1 MIALPASI
9 TLTRKRERCTEQA
22 VMPGELIYENAAQ
35 ITQLTE
41 YGVVLNTLLSG
52 AAPTLPGGARF
63 DAHVEGTA
71 H

>member
-1 MIALPASI
+1 
-9 TLTRKRERCTEQA
+9 
-22 VMPGELIYENAAQ
+22 MPGELIYENAAQ

-52 AAPTLPGGARF
+52 AAPTPPEVARF
-63 DAHVEGTA
+63 DAHVEDTA